1 MNSLK
6 RLWVLLRIALVPC
19 VASIGCTSIDN
30 TDSARNRKTETQQLD
45 GDPPRPVEGHGK
57 TSVSVEQSRVRVVRA
72 GKTLCRLQPA
82 MAVVERY
89 ELVNHAQ
96 QIIIK
101 SRGKHG
107 PATVE
112 LFNLSDG
119 SRVDQVLAYA
129 IRKDR
134 PAWASGWQE

>member
-1 MNSLK
+1 MNSQQ
-6 RLWVLLRIALVPC
+6 RLWVLLQIALVPC
-19 VASIGCTSIDN
+19 VASIGCTTFGN
-30 TDSARNRKTETQQLD
+30 TDSGQTRKTEIRQL
-45 GDPPRPVEGHGK
+45 GSDPHRPFESHGK
-57 TSVSVEQSRVRVVRA
+57 TTVSFEQGQVRVVRD
-72 GKTLCRLQPA
+72 GKILCRLRPA
-82 MAVVERY
+82 MAMVERY

-119 SRVDQVLAYA
+119 SRADQVLAYA
-129 IRKDR
+129 IRKGR
-134 PAWASGWQE
+134 PAWASGWEE